1 MKFHFNSNI
10 VEGTPEEL
18 VKYQELLEAD
28 NSKKSLFPFGHEHQL
43 TEEEKQVTFQGLLG
57 SLKIDKSS
65 IGSTE
70 SSADEVE
77 TASTE
82 FKVGDRVKVLE
93 SASGAE
99 GVATVTDV
107 LEDGNVLIAG
117 TSNYGTYLPNWSSHT
132 SFLEKIE
139 AEEDSPMGYTFWY
152 IDGVSLNHLNVLK
165 TSIDGYFEDSKGRR
179 YTHYA
184 VRGLVKPV
192 DNAYV
197 REEFEDAKH
206 NGKLLK
212 YYPTLDEFAWK

>member
-1 MKFHFNSNI
+1 MKLHLDNNI

-18 VKYQELLEAD
+18 VEYLR
-28 NSKKSLFPFGHEHQL
+28 L
-43 TEEEKQVTFQGLLG
+43 TEGKEK
-57 SLKIDKSS
+57 
-65 IGSTE
+65 
-70 SSADEVE
+70 

-139 AEEDSPMGYTFWY
+139 AEEDKPMGYTFWY
-152 IDGVSLNHLNVLK
+152 IDGTQGRNLNVLK
-165 TSIDGYFEDSKGRR
+165 ATLDGDFEDSTGTR
-179 YTHYA
+179 YTYQA
-184 VRGLVKPV
+184 VHGLVKPL
-192 DNAYV
+192 DNEYA
-197 REEFEDAKH
+197 RKAFERARH

-212 YYPTLDEFAWK
+212 YYPTVDAFQTSY